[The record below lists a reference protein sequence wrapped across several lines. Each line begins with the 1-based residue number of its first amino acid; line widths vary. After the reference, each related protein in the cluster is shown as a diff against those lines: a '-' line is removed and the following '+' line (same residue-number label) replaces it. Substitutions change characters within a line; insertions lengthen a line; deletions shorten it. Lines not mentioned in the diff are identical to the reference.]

1 MILHTRGAAPVD
13 ALVDQARARVAALDP
28 DLPILHAQAAGR
40 TRCAG
45 RCCSST

>member
-28 DLPILHAQAAGR
+28 DLPIVHAEAAGR
-40 TRCAG
+40 HDRAA
-45 RCCSST
+45 R